1 MEISLYLILNAM
13 PCHNPLLKN
22 MTFIY
27 SMLSVKYVRLE
38 KKKKLAACMGKK
50 VI

>member
-1 MEISLYLILNAM
+1 M

-38 KKKKLAACMGKK
+38 KKKKTGCMYGEKGNLAL
-50 VI
+50 ITPR